1 LIFISTTASIL
12 GSFEVKE
19 NKCLELIAANIQNN
33 DGVIIYP
40 STLGQDC
47 NTRTK
52 LQLVLFLVCIIYTKC
67 IFVDLKKARKLLFY
81 LLFYFIGNNVYERSN
96 IVTLHP
102 IVCRS
107 LSSRL
112 GSNIRHF
119 CGIVFIILYFE
130 HWNKLPKRFLFI

>member
-1 LIFISTTASIL
+1 MTASIL
-12 GSFEVKE
+12 GSFQVEE
-19 NKCLELIAANIQNN
+19 NKCLELIATNIENN
-33 DGVIIYP
+33 DGVMIYP

-47 NTRTK
+47 NIRTK
-52 LQLVLFLVCIIYTKC
+52 LQLVLFLVCIIYTKIC
-67 IFVDLKKARKLLFY
+67 RFKSKKKARKLLFY

-96 IVTLHP
+96 VVTLHP

-112 GSNIRHF
+112 GSNIRHC
-119 CGIVFIILYFE
+119 CGVVFIILYFE